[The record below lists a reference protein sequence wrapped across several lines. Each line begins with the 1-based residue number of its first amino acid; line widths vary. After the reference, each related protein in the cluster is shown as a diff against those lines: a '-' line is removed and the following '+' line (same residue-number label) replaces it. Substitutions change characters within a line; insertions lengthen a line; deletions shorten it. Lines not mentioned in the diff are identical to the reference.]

1 MSEVAHILVV
11 DDHPVAR
18 KTICALLRAE
28 PDFDVICDATN
39 GTEAVIQ
46 AMDLKPDVVV
56 LDIGMPGMNGL
67 DAARLI
73 KKAAPSAEILFLSQ
87 HAELETIRQA
97 FRVGGRGYVVKSDAG
112 KELISAV
119 HAVRAKNRYLN
130 ERFAARL

>member
-28 PDFDVICDATN
+28 PDFDVMCDATN

-56 LDIGMPGMNGL
+56 LDISMPGLNGL

-87 HAELETIRQA
+87 HTELDTIRQA
-97 FRVGGRGYVVKSDAG
+97 FHVGGRGYVVKSDAG
-112 KELISAV
+112 KELVSAI

-130 ERFAARL
+130 ERFATRL

>member
-11 DDHPVAR
+11 DDHPVVR

-28 PDFDVICDATN
+28 PDFEVLCDATN

-56 LDIGMPGMNGL
+56 LDISMPGLNGL

-87 HAELETIRQA
+87 HTELDTIRQA
-97 FRVGGRGYVVKSDAG
+97 FHVGGLGYVVKSDAG
-112 KELISAV
+112 KELVPAV

-130 ERFAARL
+130 ERFATRL

>member
-18 KTICALLRAE
+18 KTLCALLRTE

-46 AMDLKPDVVV
+46 AMDLKPEVV

-112 KELISAV
+112 RELISAV

-130 ERFAARL
+130 E